1 MAVLSKSQSSRT
13 EAHQR
18 AATNLVESRIELDI
32 TPMRSAT
39 QGHITKFAEEPQNG
53 PGKGVSFGGPF

>member
-39 QGHITKFAEEPQNG
+39 QGHITKFAEEP
-53 PGKGVSFGGPF
+53 